1 MNLMQAMPILL
12 YIVLTLAYVSFI
24 IVNHKRISAGRPPI
38 RALIWSYTDAWP
50 MVHGVAIVS
59 VLGTLTA
66 ATFGSEKHV
75 SGHMDFLSVMLP
87 SAFMQNAGMVIVVL
101 LFVCS
106 LYRISGKQL
115 GFTFD
120 ARQLLKGMAIGV
132 PTFLAVALIAIT
144 LMAVL
149 HGLFGA
155 AAVNK
160 LVDVSNRL
168 NGANQIMGDLKTNKE
183 LLGFIIMASVLAP
196 IGEEFFFRGWL
207 FNMIKI
213 RTARLGL
220 AIWGSAV
227 LFALI
232 HVAPLSIMMIIPLGA
247 WLAWSY
253 HISGSIWKNIG
264 IHSSYNLVMCII
276 YIVAK
281 SHGVDI
287 DKVI

>member
-1 MNLMQAMPILL
+1 MDHIIGPLTQLYLLLMVA
-12 YIVLTLAYVSFI
+12 YIAFI
-24 IVNHKRISAGRPPI
+24 IVNHNRTASGQPPI
-38 RALIWSYTDAWP
+38 RAAVWSYTDAWP
-50 MVHGVAIVS
+50 MVHAVAIIS
-59 VLGTLTA
+59 MLGTLTA
-66 ATFGSEKHV
+66 AMFRTGKTGS
-75 SGHMDFLSVMLP
+75 GRLDFLTVLLP

-101 LFVCS
+101 LFVCA

-120 ARQLLKGMAIGV
+120 AKQLMKGIAIGV
-132 PTFLAVALIAIT
+132 PTFVAVALLAIT
-144 LMAVL
+144 LIAVL

-160 LVDVSNRL
+160 LVEISDKL

-213 RTARLGL
+213 RTTKIGL

-264 IHSSYNLVMCII
+264 IHSSYNLMMCII
-276 YIVAK
+276 YVVAK
-281 SHGVDI
+281 SYGLDI